1 LSIRST
7 SAKRAAAAKRKRSP
21 TPKPVKIHVG
31 NLTRNVVKDHVMEI
45 FTTFGTIKFCDFGT
59 DRLNNN
65 KGYCF
70 IEFNSSDDA
79 ENAMKNMDGG
89 QIDGQEITCAPVLAA
104 PRPPRRI
111 PRRSPMIRRS
121 PPRWGGGG
129 GGRGRFVLS
138 FIKIYAIFFSIL

>member
-1 LSIRST
+1 
-7 SAKRAAAAKRKRSP
+7 
-21 TPKPVKIHVG
+21 
-31 NLTRNVVKDHVMEI
+31 MEI
-45 FTTFGTIKFCDFGT
+45 FTTFGTIKFCEFGT

-70 IEFNSSDDA
+70 IEFNSSEDA

-111 PRRSPMIRRS
+111 PRRSPMMRRS

-129 GGRGRFVLS
+129 GRGRFVKKFHHLEQCFVKEKYCAYS
-138 FIKIYAIFFSIL
+138 KLKIVISTMIYVKNDDYLMSCYVI

>member
-1 LSIRST
+1 
-7 SAKRAAAAKRKRSP
+7 
-21 TPKPVKIHVG
+21 
-31 NLTRNVVKDHVMEI
+31 MEI

-70 IEFNSSDDA
+70 IEFNSSEDA

-129 GGRGRFVLS
+129 GGRGRFVLRS
-138 FIKIYAIFFSIL
+138 NQIYTFTFLFEMSMNGKTIIFRTINLIHISLNSVDG

>member
-1 LSIRST
+1 
-7 SAKRAAAAKRKRSP
+7 
-21 TPKPVKIHVG
+21 
-31 NLTRNVVKDHVMEI
+31 MEI

-70 IEFNSSDDA
+70 IEFNSSEDA

-129 GGRGRFVLS
+129 GGRGRFVLRS
-138 FIKIYAIFFSIL
+138 NQIYTFTFLFDMSKNGKTIIFRTNNLFHISLNLVDG